1 MQAYL
6 ENYVKVYLV
15 TAVYRLQ
22 QYPVEIGALEY
33 DLNHN
38 VNTTAHLQSDL
49 SHLNYLVTL
58 SMKPSV
64 IRPYK
69 GIIRA
74 LIMTYNVAISHCS
87 NRYNYV

>member
-6 ENYVKVYLV
+6 ESYVKVLLV

-49 SHLNYLVTL
+49 SHLNNCFGLLNLIITAAIVIAFRYIIYVT
-58 SMKPSV
+58 
-64 IRPYK
+64 
-69 GIIRA
+69 
-74 LIMTYNVAISHCS
+74 
-87 NRYNYV
+87 